1 MASAMAKYPNP
12 VQWKMAET
20 EALQEV
26 AVTAEEATLAVIFT
40 PLSIKSMPL
49 FNESSHLFRHLEV
62 AGELLELVVPK
73 DLILLTD

>member
-1 MASAMAKYPNP
+1 MVKYRNR

-26 AVTAEEATLAVIFT
+26 AVTVEEAMLAVTYT
-40 PLSIKSMPL
+40 PLSIKYMLL
-49 FNESSHLFRHLEV
+49 FNENNHLFRRLAV
-62 AGELLELVVPK
+62 AGELLELAVPK